1 MDLRK
6 YFALSPRSSPKK
18 MRELG
23 HIGCSTPTYASMREP
38 PQAHELN
45 EHSVRVASP
54 HLCHWFGAAFGL
66 LTFSGLVLV
75 LSQSMVWAEDI
86 TADNRGWNGLS
97 ELLAIAAQ
105 EGDTTRP
112 SRVDVSHLS
121 ADDGLLIIHPVQP
134 LPTGEL
140 AKFMRSGGRVAVADD
155 YGAGAR
161 FLATFG
167 MTLRDAE
174 GESVRALRGNPAWP
188 IATPLVA
195 HALTDGVSALV
206 TNHPRVLYH
215 PTLTPVFEL
224 SGDLGAVVLSG
235 AVGGGRLVA
244 IADSSV
250 LINNMLEFE
259 GNRQF
264 ARDLIRF
271 IRGRGPTARLLIA
284 DSATHWEIGTRTF
297 EQPLAQ
303 LASALERLS
312 HPQLPPLA
320 IVVLSGALAGLLLSV
335 VATSLPRRSA
345 YGRRAYLQGSEC
357 VAGMAGRVSHYAS
370 GERSLLSP
378 LLTLKGELEQQ
389 AADVLRPATQLQRS
403 ELLQGLVAAGLRAE
417 LAHELGQFLQVVD
430 RLQDASTIHAKP
442 VTVRHF
448 SELVALGRRILAEL
462 DAHSAAAQT

>member
-1 MDLRK
+1 
-6 YFALSPRSSPKK
+6 
-18 MRELG
+18 MRRR
-23 HIGCSTPTYASMREP
+23 TPTYASMRES
-38 PQAHELN
+38 PQTPEFTSDSMRPARPY
-45 EHSVRVASP
+45 SRRY
-54 HLCHWFGAAFGL
+54 FGAAFRL
-66 LTFSGLVLV
+66 LSFSGLVLV
-75 LSQSMVWAEDI
+75 LSQSRVSAEEI

-105 EGDTTRP
+105 EGDTTRV

-121 ADDGLLIIHPVQP
+121 PEDGLLIIHPVQP
-134 LPTGEL
+134 LPTGEI

-155 YGAGAR
+155 YGAGGR

-167 MTLRDAE
+167 MTLRDADAE
-174 GESVRALRGNPAWP
+174 PVRALRGNPAWP

-235 AVGGGRLVA
+235 AVGAGRLVA

-271 IRGRGPTARLLIA
+271 VRGRGPKARLLIA

-303 LASALERLS
+303 LAAALERLS

-320 IVVLSGALAGLLLSV
+320 VVVLSAALAGLLLSV
-335 VATSLPRRSA
+335 AATSLPRRSA

-357 VAGMAGRVSHYAS
+357 AAGMAGRVSIYGT

-378 LLTLKGELEQQ
+378 LLTLKSELEQQ
-389 AADVLRPATQLQRS
+389 VSEVLRPAVQLNRS
-403 ELLQGLVAAGLRAE
+403 ELLQGLVHAGMRAE
-417 LAHELGQFLQVVD
+417 LAHELGQFLQTVD

-442 VTVRHF
+442 VSVRHF
-448 SELVALGRRILAEL
+448 SELVALGRRILTEL
-462 DAHSAAAQT
+462 EAHSAAART

>member
-1 MDLRK
+1 
-6 YFALSPRSSPKK
+6 
-18 MRELG
+18 
-23 HIGCSTPTYASMREP
+23 
-38 PQAHELN
+38 
-45 EHSVRVASP
+45 
-54 HLCHWFGAAFGL
+54 
-66 LTFSGLVLV
+66 
-75 LSQSMVWAEDI
+75 MVSAEDI
-86 TADNRGWNGLS
+86 TADNHGWNGLS

-105 EGDTTRP
+105 EGDTTRL

-121 ADDGLLIIHPVQP
+121 NEDGLLIVHPVEP

-155 YGAGAR
+155 FGAGGR

-167 MTLRDAE
+167 MTLRDTD
-174 GESVRALRGNPAWP
+174 GEPVRALRGNPAWP

-215 PTLTPVFEL
+215 PTLSPVFEL

-244 IADSSV
+244 VSDASV

-264 ARDLIRF
+264 ARDLVRF
-271 IRGRGPTARLLIA
+271 IRGRGPNAKLLIA

-303 LASALERLS
+303 LSAALERLS

-320 IVVLSGALAGLLLSV
+320 IVVLSAALAGLLLSV
-335 VATSLPRRSA
+335 AATSLPRRSA
-345 YGRRAYLQGSEC
+345 YGRRAYLQGSET
-357 VAGMAGRVSHYAS
+357 VAGMAGRVSHYGS

-378 LLTLKGELEQQ
+378 LLTLKAELEHQ
-389 AADVLRPATQLQRS
+389 AADVLRSTVQLNRS
-403 ELLQGLVAAGLRAE
+403 ELTQGLVSAGVPAE
-417 LAHELGQFLQVVD
+417 LAQELGQFLQTID

-442 VTVRHF
+442 VSVRHF

-462 DAHSAAAQT
+462 DAHSVAART